1 LGFIEESRL
10 VNHLSFQQYFQSV
23 IDRLQSGANIKTVY
37 GDPIVA
43 EGKTIIPVA
52 KVGYCFGAGIGPG
65 TSSLRKEGEQHTEG
79 KESTGMGGALAAR
92 PLGVVEI
99 TKEETKFIPIDER
112 GILAGALIVGFFL
125 GLVIGGR
132 RSRG

>member
-1 LGFIEESRL
+1 
-10 VNHLSFQQYFQSV
+10 VNHMSFQQYFQSI
-23 IDRLQSGANIKTVY
+23 IDRLQGGANIKTVY

-52 KVGYCFGAGIGPG
+52 KVAYCFGAGIAPG
-65 TSSLRKEGEQHTEG
+65 LSSLKEEEQRAEQV
-79 KESTGMGGALAAR
+79 ERTGMGGGLRAR

-112 GILAGALIVGFFL
+112 GKLAGMLLIGFFL
-125 GLVIGGR
+125 GLVIAGR
-132 RSRG
+132 RSSR